1 MSFEE
6 VMGTVQPMFTAIQAL
21 AAIGAELSL
30 KTSDSRTD
38 PDIERALGAVSA
50 AAGLDLDTLAPPQ
63 QAMVLN
69 LIRLFF
75 AQADD
80 LLREPDRSPGWTYT
94 EPLVLE
100 GMGRGSTMVPPL
112 IATVPEL
119 ETVTSL
125 LDVGVGVGWL
135 AVSATKVWPN
145 ASVVGID
152 VWEPALERA
161 RANVHD
167 AGLDAR
173 ITLRNQDVTALD
185 DVDAYDCVWV
195 PTFFIPEKVL
205 ITALPKFARALR
217 TGGWIVLGRFEPPPN
232 PLAKATS
239 ALETTRNGGTI
250 LDVEHAT
257 DLLRD
262 AGFTSIRAHGPT
274 GPVPIRFVIGQKA

>member
-6 VMGTVQPMFTAIQAL
+6 VMGTVQQMLTATDAV

-30 KTSDSRTD
+30 KTSGSGTD
-38 PDIERALGAVSA
+38 PAIESALGAVSA

-80 LLREPDRSPGWTYT
+80 LLREPDRSAGWTFT

-100 GMGRGSTMVPPL
+100 GMGRGSMMVPPMM
-112 IATVPEL
+112 ATAPEL

-135 AVSATKVWPN
+135 AVSAVNVWPT

-161 RANVHD
+161 RTNVHD
-167 AGLDAR
+167 AGLDGR

-185 DVDAYDCVWV
+185 DVDAYDCAWV
-195 PTFFIPEKVL
+195 PTFFIPDD
-205 ITALPKFARALR
+205 ALTPGLERIARAVR
-217 TGGWIVLGRFEPPPN
+217 PGGWIVLGRFEPPPN
-232 PLAKATS
+232 PLAQAT
-239 ALETTRNGGTI
+239 TTLRTIRSGGSI
-250 LDVEHAT
+250 LDVERAT
-257 DLLRD
+257 DLLKN
-262 AGFTSIRAHGPT
+262 AGCTAIRTHEPKGPIPM
-274 GPVPIRFVIGQKA
+274 GFVIGQNP